1 MSLPKTDNK
10 HYFALFAGLIAVTV
24 VFFLVAIKTYAYM
37 QSGSAS
43 ILASLVDS
51 ISDSAISLMSLSAI
65 RYSLKPDDEEHR
77 YGHGKIEGF
86 AALFQAAFLCGA
98 GVFVVFESLS
108 RFGGPINVEHH
119 MLSITVMG
127 VSLVLTL
134 FLVTA
139 QRHILKHAPS
149 LAVEADKAHY
159 STDIAVNLGI
169 IIVLAG
175 LYAGL
180 PSWIDPVCAIL
191 VAVYMAFTAR
201 DIAMK
206 GADMLLDKELEGT
219 AREDITRIVL
229 TNKGVIDMHDLR
241 TRRAGMRVFMAF
253 DIEVDSN
260 LSLIDAHEISR
271 EVENELL
278 AIFPH
283 ADIFIHVDPQGDTD
297 DGRHRV
303 KGVHK

>member
-1 MSLPKTDNK
+1 MALPREGNK
-10 HYFALFAGLIAVTV
+10 HYFALFAGIIAVTV

-37 QSGSAS
+37 ESGSAS

-51 ISDSAISLMSLSAI
+51 VSDSAISLMSLSAI
-65 RYSLKPDDEEHR
+65 RYSLKPDDEDHR

-108 RFGGPINVEHH
+108 RFGSPITVEHH
-119 MLSITVMG
+119 MLSIAVMG

-134 FLVTA
+134 LLVMA

-169 IIVLAG
+169 ILVLGG

-180 PSWIDPVCAIL
+180 PTWIDPVCAIL
-191 VAVYMAFTAR
+191 IAVYMAFTAR

-206 GADMLLDKELEGT
+206 GADMLLDKELAGT

-229 TNKGVIDMHDLR
+229 THQGVIDMHDLR

-253 DIEVDSN
+253 DIEVDRA

-278 AIFPH
+278 ALFPH

-297 DGRHRV
+297 DARHRIE
-303 KGVHK
+303 GVHK